1 MWWRTLGRLRS
12 DWEGY
17 AAKDP
22 LWAILTFPEKKER
35 RWEEGVFFETGR
47 REIEELLVYA
57 GSLGIPLGRQRALD
71 FGCGVGR
78 LTRALAAHFDQAYGV
93 DISATMLQLARD
105 YNAHLPNCTFVQ
117 NTDPALGALPAA
129 GFDLIYSNLTLQH
142 MPPRYIKRY
151 LRGMAGRLRPG
162 GLLIFQLPHRRQL
175 SRRSDQLRSLLYEE
189 IYRRYILRAEPSLA
203 MYGVPKRRVLDLLE
217 KTGCR
222 VLDVTLNDAALPE
235 WTGYRYAAVR

>member
-1 MWWRTLGRLRS
+1 MWRTLRRLRS

-17 AAKDP
+17 AVKDP
-22 LWAILTFPEKKER
+22 LWAILTFPERKER
-35 RWEEGVFFETGR
+35 RWEEDVFFETGR

-93 DISATMLQLARD
+93 DISAAMLQLARG
-105 YNAHLPNCTFVQ
+105 YNAHLPNCTFIQ
-117 NTDPALGALPAA
+117 NADPSLRALPAG

-142 MPPRYIKRY
+142 IPPRYSKRY

-162 GLLIFQLPHRRQL
+162 GLLIFQLPDRRQW
-175 SRRSDQLRSLLYEE
+175 SRSAQLRSFLYEE
-189 IYRRYILRAEPSLA
+189 IYRRYLLRLEPSID
-203 MYGVPKRRVLDLLE
+203 MYGVPKQRVITLLE

-222 VLDVTLNDAALPE
+222 VVDVKPDGAALPE
-235 WTGYRYAAVR
+235 WTGYRYAAIR